1 MNNLPEPIIDNIYR
15 YKHQL
20 EFKAVLDELIDNNID
35 TMYLTRRALLRYL
48 TNHINEIEWVILND
62 TKRICVLDYLK
73 MMYKYSNRIFRS
85 NIV

>member
-20 EFKAVLDELIDNNID
+20 EFKPVLDELIDNNID

-48 TNHINEIEWVILND
+48 KNHINEIEWVILNTSERMSVCD
-62 TKRICVLDYLK
+62 YIKKLSRI
-73 MMYKYSNRIFRS
+73 IF
-85 NIV
+85 N

>member
-20 EFKAVLDELIDNNID
+20 EFKPVLDELIDNNID

-48 TNHINEIEWVILND
+48 KNHINEIEWVILNTSERMSVCD
-62 TKRICVLDYLK
+62 YSKKLSRI
-73 MMYKYSNRIFRS
+73 IF
-85 NIV
+85 N

>member
-1 MNNLPEPIIDNIYR
+1 MNNLPEPIVNNIYR

-20 EFKAVLDELIDNNID
+20 EFKAVLDELIDKNID
-35 TMYLTRRALLRYL
+35 TMYLTRRTLLRYL

-73 MMYKYSNRIFRS
+73 MMYKYSNRIF
-85 NIV
+85 N